1 MVAALVE
8 ITLAS
13 GSDEVEDV
21 IKSSDL
27 MIDAVE
33 KSTISE
39 ICDLTV
45 EETVDLMVGAV
56 EEPMTTTTTKTRS
69 ENFDDSEGPTVP
81 IKEVV
86 EEIVIEPTSRGD
98 LKLEEETIDWMVDV
112 VAATEPSVA
121 NLGLEVEESSIVV
134 TKEIMEETSMEP
146 EVEQGEVGETTYHV
160 MMHHVEKRPIADSVV
175 KLEAIELM
183 ADVVG
188 DENIEVVE
196 STVAMEE
203 FENIS
208 TVQAEGGVEEEA
220 KCISC
225 CIDKNMDSG

>member
-8 ITLAS
+8 ITLTN

-21 IKSSDL
+21 IKTPDL

-33 KSTISE
+33 KTTISE

-45 EETVDLMVGAV
+45 EEAVDLMVGAV
-56 EEPMTTTTTKTRS
+56 EGPTTITTS
-69 ENFDDSEGPTVP
+69 MNFDDSEGPTVP
-81 IKEVV
+81 MKEVI

-112 VAATEPSVA
+112 VTATAPSVE
-121 NLGLEVEESSIVV
+121 NLGLEVEESSIIV

-146 EVEQGEVGETTYHV
+146 KVEQGEVEETTYHV

-175 KLEAIELM
+175 KLEEAIELM
-183 ADVVG
+183 ADIAG

-203 FENIS
+203 MENIS
-208 TVQAEGGVEEEA
+208 IVQAEGGVEEEA

>member
-8 ITLAS
+8 ITLTNE
-13 GSDEVEDV
+13 SDEVEDV
-21 IKSSDL
+21 IKTSDL
-27 MIDAVE
+27 TIDAVE
-33 KSTISE
+33 KTTISE

-45 EETVDLMVGAV
+45 EETIDLMVEAV
-56 EEPMTTTTTKTRS
+56 EEPTTITS
-69 ENFDDSEGPTVP
+69 VNFDDSEGPTVR
-81 IKEVV
+81 IEEVI

-112 VAATEPSVA
+112 VPATAPSVA
-121 NLGLEVEESSIVV
+121 NLGLEAEESSIVV

-146 EVEQGEVGETTYHV
+146 EVEQGEVEETIYHV
-160 MMHHVEKRPIADSVV
+160 MMHHVEKRPIADNVV
-175 KLEAIELM
+175 KLEEAIELM
-183 ADVVG
+183 ADIAR

-203 FENIS
+203 FENSS

>member
-112 VAATEPSVA
+112 VTATEPSVA

-196 STVAMEE
+196 STVEMEE

>member
-8 ITLAS
+8 ITLTNE
-13 GSDEVEDV
+13 SDEVEDV
-21 IKSSDL
+21 IKTSDL
-27 MIDAVE
+27 TIDAVE
-33 KSTISE
+33 KTTISE

-45 EETVDLMVGAV
+45 EETIDLMVEAV
-56 EEPMTTTTTKTRS
+56 EEPTTITS
-69 ENFDDSEGPTVP
+69 VNFDDSEGPTVR
-81 IKEVV
+81 IEEVI

-112 VAATEPSVA
+112 VPATAPSVA
-121 NLGLEVEESSIVV
+121 NLGLEAEESSIVV

-146 EVEQGEVGETTYHV
+146 EVEQGEVEETIYHV
-160 MMHHVEKRPIADSVV
+160 MMHHVEKRPIADNVV
-175 KLEAIELM
+175 KLEEAIELM
-183 ADVVG
+183 ADIAG

-203 FENIS
+203 FENSS

>member
-8 ITLAS
+8 ITLAN

-21 IKSSDL
+21 INTSDL

-39 ICDLTV
+39 SCDLTV

-56 EEPMTTTTTKTRS
+56 EEPTTTTTTITTS
-69 ENFDDSEGPTVP
+69 MNFVDSEGPTVP
-81 IKEVV
+81 IKEVI

-98 LKLEEETIDWMVDV
+98 LKLKEETIDWMVDV
-112 VAATEPSVA
+112 VAATAPSVA

-160 MMHHVEKRPIADSVV
+160 MMHHVEKRPIADSAV
-175 KLEAIELM
+175 KLEEAIELM
-183 ADVVG
+183 ADVG

-208 TVQAEGGVEEEA
+208 TVQAEGGVQEEA
-220 KCISC
+220 KSISC
-225 CIDKNMDSG
+225 CIDKNIDSG

>member
-8 ITLAS
+8 ITLTN

-21 IKSSDL
+21 IKTPDL
-27 MIDAVE
+27 MIDDVE
-33 KSTISE
+33 KTTISE

-56 EEPMTTTTTKTRS
+56 EGPITITTS
-69 ENFDDSEGPTVP
+69 MNFDDSEGPTVP
-81 IKEVV
+81 IKEVI

-112 VAATEPSVA
+112 VTATAPSVA
-121 NLGLEVEESSIVV
+121 NLGLEVEESSIIV

-146 EVEQGEVGETTYHV
+146 EVEQGEVEETTYHV
-160 MMHHVEKRPIADSVV
+160 MMHRVEKRPIADSVV
-175 KLEAIELM
+175 KLEEAIELM
-183 ADVVG
+183 ADIAG
-188 DENIEVVE
+188 DENIEFVE

-203 FENIS
+203 LENIS
-208 TVQAEGGVEEEA
+208 IVQAEGGVEEEA

-225 CIDKNMDSG
+225 CIDKNMNSG

>member
-112 VAATEPSVA
+112 VTATEPSVA